1 MLTVLF
7 EIIFFIINFFLLI
20 SIISCSK
27 DEDVVN
33 EPMSIYDVVNVSTN
47 YTYLTYALQKTDLST
62 VLDGVE
68 KYTLYAPS
76 DMVFRQF
83 LMTNGFSTVDDVPT
97 ALLKQILLNHVMA
110 GEVEYQ
116 DFKTGYYK
124 TAGLSE
130 LSNTPLSMHV
140 KQVNMRV
147 TLNGK
152 ARITNGN
159 YRASNGIIHTVNSV
173 IPLPNLVTFVTAD
186 PNFEYLTAAL
196 TRNDLE
202 LDFVS
207 ILSSNPGIN
216 SAPFTV
222 FAPTDQAF
230 KDLLTELNIQQLS
243 DIDEP
248 TLRSTLTYHVV
259 GDKNA
264 MSTDLSDNLQLN
276 TLGGPVTANI
286 TGGASITDGNNR
298 VSKIVAVD
306 VQTTNGVIHVID
318 KVILPN

>member
-1 MLTVLF
+1 MKKLFSLITVT
-7 EIIFFIINFFLLI
+7 FLLA
-20 SIISCSK
+20 SIQSCSK
-27 DEDVVN
+27 DEDVQN
-33 EPMSIYDVVNVSTN
+33 EPMSIFDVISVSTN
-47 YTYLTYALQKTDLST
+47 YTYLTYALQKTDLAI
-62 VLDGVE
+62 VLNGVD

-116 DFKTGYYK
+116 DFKTGYYE
-124 TAGLSE
+124 TAALSE
-130 LSNTPLSMHV
+130 LSNSPISMHV
-140 KQVNMRV
+140 KQINMSV

-152 ARITNGN
+152 TRITNGN
-159 YRASNGIIHTVNSV
+159 YRTTNGIIHTVNSV

-186 PNFEYLTAAL
+186 PNFEYLAAAL

-207 ILSSNPGIN
+207 ILSSNPGAN

-230 KDLLTELNIQQLS
+230 KDVLTELDVQQLS

-248 TLRSTLTYHVV
+248 TLRSTLTYHVI
-259 GDKNA
+259 GDTNA

-276 TLGGPVTANI
+276 TLGGPITANI

-298 VSKIVAVD
+298 ISKIIAVD